1 MGTSTQELRP
11 AGGGPTAL
19 DPHPGGESGRKRR
32 RINWGFDRFSGLYV
46 WALLIVIFGLWV
58 PDTFLTV
65 QTLRNIASQEAI
77 TAMLALGLLIPLA
90 AGAYD
95 LSIGAMLG
103 LALVLVTYFQSVLS
117 WSPLLAIVATLA
129 AGAIVGVLNG
139 LVVVG
144 LRVNSFIATLGMSS
158 ILTALIFW
166 VSGGQQITTNIPQG
180 FKDLGR
186 TEVASI
192 PLPVIYLA
200 VLVLVLWIVM
210 EWRPLGRKLYATGGN
225 PVAAR
230 LSGVRTDRLVFLSL
244 ICSATIAALAGIV
257 FGARIGSASLTAG
270 PPFLLPA
277 FAAVFLGSTQIRNG
291 RANVLGTLIAVYLL
305 ATGVKGLL
313 LVGVPLWVSDL
324 FHGVT
329 LIGAVA
335 LAVGRGRSLTSGSH

>member
-11 AGGGPTAL
+11 AGGGPATL

-117 WSPLLAIVATLA
+117 WSPLVAIVATLA
-129 AGAIVGVLNG
+129 AGAVVGVLNG